1 MTDIF
6 TILIADRNPHI
17 REFLRR
23 ELEAEGYR
31 VLVAKDGN
39 QLIVLLNLSKP
50 PDLLILDLD
59 LPHVDGLQVL
69 EWLKDHDSPV
79 PVVVHTYHTEHAS
92 HPAVRNAE
100 AFVEKT
106 GNNIQGMKE
115 VLTDILRKKYPFRF
129 GASHQGRTKY
139 IPH

>member
-1 MTDIF
+1 LTDTF
-6 TILIADRNPHI
+6 TVLIADRNPHI
-17 REFLRR
+17 RKFLRR
-23 ELEAEGYR
+23 ELETEGYR
-31 VLVAKDGN
+31 ILVAKDGN
-39 QLIVLLNLSKP
+39 QLMVLLNVSKP

-79 PVVVHTYHTEHAS
+79 PVVVHTYHTEHAG
-92 HPAVRNAE
+92 HPAVRNAA

-115 VLTDILRKKYPFRF
+115 ILAEVLRTRYPGRF
-129 GASHQGRTKY
+129 GASHPNGS
-139 IPH
+139 

>member
-1 MTDIF
+1 LTDTF
-6 TILIADRNPHI
+6 TVLIADRNPHI
-17 REFLRR
+17 RKFLSR
-23 ELEAEGYR
+23 ELETEGYR

-39 QLIVLLNLSKP
+39 QLMVLLNVGKP

-79 PVVVHTYHTEHAS
+79 PVVVHTYHTEHAG
-92 HPAVRNAE
+92 HPAVRDAA

-106 GNNIQGMKE
+106 GNNIQGMKKILAD
-115 VLTDILRKKYPFRF
+115 VLRKRYPVRF
-129 GASHQGRTKY
+129 GASHHSGSEHLR
-139 IPH
+139 H